1 MLCYL
6 SHFSVNV
13 VTRVS
18 ELCDLLGQQ
27 LHSLC

>member
-1 MLCYL
+1 MLTYL
-6 SHFSVNV
+6 GHFSVDI